1 MMTIILILLVYLTLK
16 LFLVVYYDF
25 VVSDALSQ
33 LGIKNPYDMMYSG
46 ILFNNTLSG
55 LNPFNWSINS
65 MATDYQVK
73 ALRIHKNKI
82 YLDKKNGK
90 SKRVR
95 DKIINSL
102 ADKRF

>member
-1 MMTIILILLVYLTLK
+1 MMTFILILLVYLTLK

-25 VVSDALSQ
+25 VVADALGQ
-33 LGIKNPYDMMYSG
+33 LGIKNPYKIMYDG

-55 LNPFNWSINS
+55 LSPLNWSINS

-90 SKRVR
+90 SNRVR
-95 DKIINSL
+95 DKVINSL